1 MSVYLRTDHTSETHF
16 SQECSKSE
24 LLHLLDIQHECRLF
38 GCEHA
43 ETEREEAL
51 REECA
56 AELRNLA
63 RKPADDPMERA
74 HQEVLA
80 ELRELAR
87 KA

>member
-1 MSVYLRTDHTSETHF
+1 MHV
-16 SQECSKSE
+16 
-24 LLHLLDIQHECRLF
+24 I
-38 GCEHA
+38 A
-43 ETEREEAL
+43 REEAL